1 MGSERGWG
9 ISPTHPRLTHSLE
22 KRIRISFSQFARDYA
37 ERFRKQA
44 AASPG
49 RSLLIAA
56 IESSEKAH
64 AEPPKAIQ
72 KMGKSEN
79 SAYVDSARIKRVNQK
94 RFLSST
100 HFKITCFRSNARHP
114 SSQTTGR
121 PSPNVVT
128 IPAFPGIRWKQMNA
142 G

>member
-100 HFKITCFRSNARHP
+100 HFNPF
-114 SSQTTGR
+114 
-121 PSPNVVT
+121 
-128 IPAFPGIRWKQMNA
+128 
-142 G
+142 

>member
-56 IESSEKAH
+56 IESSEKSACG
-64 AEPPKAIQ
+64 ATESN
-72 KMGKSEN
+72 SEN
-79 SAYVDSARIKRVNQK
+79 GEVREFSLCRLSAYKASEPKTFPFEHPFQNHM
-94 RFLSST
+94 FS
-100 HFKITCFRSNARHP
+100 FKCPPPF
-114 SSQTTGR
+114 
-121 PSPNVVT
+121 
-128 IPAFPGIRWKQMNA
+128 
-142 G
+142 

>member
-22 KRIRISFSQFARDYA
+22 KRIRISFSQFARDHA

-56 IESSEKAH
+56 IESSEKAQCG
-64 AEPPKAIQ
+64 ATESD
-72 KMGKSEN
+72 SEN
-79 SAYVDSARIKRVNQK
+79 GEVREFSFVR
-94 RFLSST
+94 T
-100 HFKITCFRSNARHP
+100 GP
-114 SSQTTGR
+114 SSR
-121 PSPNVVT
+121 LARRV
-128 IPAFPGIRWKQMNA
+128 AGICYNSGVPRHQVEANECRIGDIMKRRTS
-142 G
+142 